1 MADTQQTI
9 ITALL
14 AFAGGF
20 VAGIL
25 LAPESGSKTRK
36 RIGKEAQ
43 SQLRNLGKQLDG
55 LEDRID
61 GLQKQVKEGGAQL
74 GERVV
79 DKAKQVIAGVAEEA
93 ADFSVEAN
101 DVAKDLRR
109 MPRK

>member
-9 ITALL
+9 ITGLL

-25 LAPESGSKTRK
+25 LAPESGAKTRK
-36 RIGKEAQ
+36 RISKEAQ

-61 GLQKQVKEGGAQL
+61 GLQKQVKEGGAHL

-79 DKAKQVIAGVAEEA
+79 DKAKQVMSSVSEEA
-93 ADFSVEAN
+93 ADFSVAAN

>member
-9 ITALL
+9 ITGLL

-25 LAPESGSKTRK
+25 FAPESGAKTRE
-36 RIGKEAQ
+36 RISREAQ

-79 DKAKQVIAGVAEEA
+79 DKAKQVMSSVPDEA
-93 ADFSVEAN
+93 ADFNVEAN